1 MAFAGLLSALYPTKC
16 ALCAT
21 IDADPVCEACR
32 EAMLRLPA
40 EVTAEDGPV
49 SRRASVMRYEGRA
62 AQAVQRLK
70 YERVT
75 SHAAWMAAQIGQL
88 AELTGLDT
96 VDAVVPVPIHW
107 SRRNWR
113 GFNQADLL
121 AENLPA
127 VRRDLLKRIRAT
139 RPQVGLTTDDRLT
152 NLTGAFEASPECRGC
167 SILLVDDVT
176 TSGGTAKEC
185 AKTLLAQGALEVFL
199 ITFAA
204 GDDPT

>member
-21 IDADPVCEACR
+21 IDSDPVCEACR

-49 SRRASVMRYEGRA
+49 RRRASVMRYEGRA

-75 SHAAWMAAQIGQL
+75 SHATWMASQIASL
-88 AELTGLDT
+88 AELTGLDR

-121 AENLPA
+121 AESLPA
-127 VRRDLLKRIRAT
+127 VRHDLLKRIRAT

-152 NLTGAFEASPECRGC
+152 NLTGAFEASPECSGL

-204 GDDPT
+204 GDDPS